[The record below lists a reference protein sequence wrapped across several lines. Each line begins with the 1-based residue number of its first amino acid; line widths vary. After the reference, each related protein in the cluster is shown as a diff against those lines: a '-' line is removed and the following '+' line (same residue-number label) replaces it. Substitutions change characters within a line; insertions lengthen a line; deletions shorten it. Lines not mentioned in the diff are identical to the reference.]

1 MMKEIR
7 GFFGEYRWLSNFWP
21 APVKMYGLEYPT
33 VEHAYQAA
41 KTLDE
46 EEREFIRLQSTP
58 GKAKRAGKTI
68 TVREDWE
75 TFKVGA
81 MKILLER
88 KFSIPHLKEK
98 LLATG
103 DALLVEENDWGDTF
117 WGECRGTG
125 QNILGKLLMEI
136 RESLKNEV
144 PDHGG
149 HARPS

>member
-1 MMKEIR
+1 MTHEIR
-7 GFFGEYRWLSNFWP
+7 GFFGEHRWLSNFWP

-41 KTLDE
+41 KTLDK

-58 GKAKRAGKTI
+58 GNAKRAGKTL

-103 DALLVEENDWGDTF
+103 DALIVEENTWGDTF
-117 WGECRGTG
+117 WGVCNGKG
-125 QNILGKLLMEI
+125 QNTLGKLLMEV
-136 RESLKNEV
+136 RASLRS
-144 PDHGG
+144 P
-149 HARPS
+149 